1 MAPPRNKQET
11 VPDLAPLVLALPVDG
26 GADSQKRRRKE
37 EKDEGENTA
46 DTTLSCLLCA

>member
-26 GADSQKRRRKE
+26 GADSQKRRKE